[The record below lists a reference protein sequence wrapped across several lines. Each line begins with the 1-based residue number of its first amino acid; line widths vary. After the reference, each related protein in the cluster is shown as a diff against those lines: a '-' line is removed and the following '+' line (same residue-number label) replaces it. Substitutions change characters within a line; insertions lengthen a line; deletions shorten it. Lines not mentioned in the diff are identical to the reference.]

1 MLEAV
6 HTLDNVASGGGCDD
20 ADGDMN
26 ACATFDVAA
35 VAAARTHVR
44 CEQCWIWSLRS
55 SCGMLLVLCR
65 LLSLFYAA
73 SSPCSTPPPLLVLLR
88 RLHPRSSIGF
98 IIDGKRLMRAVILR
112 VQGCPRMY

>member
-6 HTLDNVASGGGCDD
+6 HTLDNVATGGGCDD

-55 SCGMLLVLCR
+55 SCGMLLVLLR
-65 LLSLFYAA
+65 LLSLFYSAACTRAAALA
-73 SSPCSTPPPLLVLLR
+73 SSLMANVLCALSYCVCR
-88 RLHPRSSIGF
+88 VALGCIERVVVLQRVCE
-98 IIDGKRLMRAVILR
+98 GK
-112 VQGCPRMY
+112 